1 MKTTSSIIL
10 SQRDSANTDRHK
22 NETPV
27 WRAFYVKSRHEKAI
41 RDRFIDADFEVFCPT
56 VTEKKR
62 WADRWKK
69 VERPVIP
76 GYILAFVTEKER
88 LLLLNDP
95 AVLNTVR
102 YLGKPAIVR
111 SEEVELMKTYLDK
124 AVDVQSEPIKP
135 GQRIQISQGSL
146 AGKIGEVEH
155 IAGKEVFIRLESLQ
169 LQLRIK
175 IAVED
180 IEKIKDSE

>member
-1 MKTTSSIIL
+1 MKPNSTTIL
-10 SQRDSANTDRHK
+10 SNQDSVRSENRIIEA
-22 NETPV
+22 PV

-76 GYILAFVTEKER
+76 GYILAFVTEKDR
-88 LLLLNDP
+88 LVLLNDP

-102 YLGKPAIVR
+102 YLGKPALVR
-111 SEEVELMKTYLDK
+111 TEEVELLKTYLDK
-124 AVDVQSEPIKP
+124 AVDVQSESIKL
-135 GQRIQISQGSL
+135 GERIQINQGSF
-146 AGKIGEVEH
+146 AGKTGEVEG
-155 IAGKEVFIRLESLQ
+155 IAGKDVFIRLESLQ

-175 IAVED
+175 IAIED
-180 IEKIKDSE
+180 IEKIKDAE

>member
-1 MKTTSSIIL
+1 MNSITL
-10 SQRDSANTDRHK
+10 SKRDSRAKERLK
-22 NETPV
+22 NETSV

-56 VTEKKR
+56 VIEKKR

-76 GYILAFVTEKER
+76 GYILAYVSENER
-88 LLLLNDP
+88 LILLNDP
-95 AVLNTVR
+95 AVINTVR
-102 YLGKPAIVR
+102 YLGKPALVR
-111 SEEVELMKTYLDK
+111 TEEVELLKTYLDK
-124 AVDVQSEPIKP
+124 AVDVQSEPIQL
-135 GQRIQISQGSL
+135 GQRIQICQGSL
-146 AGKIGEVEH
+146 AGKTGEVED
-155 IAGKEVFIRLESLQ
+155 ITGKEVYIRLESLQ

-175 IAVED
+175 IAIED